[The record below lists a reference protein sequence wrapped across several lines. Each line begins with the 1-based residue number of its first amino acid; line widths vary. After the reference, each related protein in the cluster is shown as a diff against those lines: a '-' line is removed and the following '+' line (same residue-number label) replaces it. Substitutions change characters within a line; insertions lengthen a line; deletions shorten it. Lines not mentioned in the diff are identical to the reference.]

1 MNQKAE
7 SLQAYFAEKKLN
19 FFQVQ
24 EMNDELKTVLFRSNI
39 EIQKQ
44 TLPTVIVTDDTIWT
58 IIRTQI
64 VAGAVT
70 ADKRAAV
77 NEFLNGLN
85 MKYKLFK
92 YYVTDGGDINIDIC
106 APSIP
111 ATFDPEMIRS
121 LIQIEVEQLEEIYPQ
136 IMEVVWA
143 K

>member
-7 SLQAYFAEKKLN
+7 QLQAYFTEKNLN

-24 EMNDELKTVLFRSNI
+24 EMTDEFKTVVFRSNI

-44 TLPTVIVTDDTIWT
+44 TLPTVIITDETIWT

-70 ADKRAAV
+70 AEKKGAV
-77 NEFLNGLN
+77 NEFLNDLN
-85 MKYKLFK
+85 MKYKVFK
-92 YYVTDGGDINIDIC
+92 FYVTDSGDINIDIC
-106 APSIP
+106 APTI
-111 ATFDPEMIRS
+111 AAKFDPEMIRS
-121 LIQIEVEQLEEIYPQ
+121 LIQIEVEQLTELYPQ
-136 IMEVVWA
+136 IMEIVWA

>member
-7 SLQAYFAEKKLN
+7 QLQAYFAEKNLN

-24 EMNDELKTVLFRSNI
+24 EMNDEFKTVVFRSNI

-44 TLPTVIVTDDTIWT
+44 ALPTVIITDETIWT

-70 ADKRAAV
+70 AEKKAAV
-77 NEFLNGLN
+77 NEFLNDLN
-85 MKYKLFK
+85 MKYKVFK
-92 YYVTDGGDINIDIC
+92 FYVTDSGDINIDIC
-106 APSIP
+106 APTIV
-111 ATFDPEMIRS
+111 AKFDCEMIRS
-121 LIQIEVEQLEEIYPQ
+121 LIQIEVEQLTELYPQ

>member
-7 SLQAYFAEKKLN
+7 RLQAYFAEKNLN

-24 EMNDELKTVLFRSNI
+24 EMTDEFNTVLFRSNI

-44 TLPTVIVTDDTIWT
+44 VLPTVIVTDDTIWT

-70 ADKRAAV
+70 ADKKAAV
-77 NEFLNGLN
+77 NEFLNDLN

-92 YYVTDGGDINIDIC
+92 FYATDSGDINIDIC
-106 APSIP
+106 APTIP
-111 ATFDPEMIRS
+111 SNFDPEMIRS
-121 LIQIEVEQLEEIYPQ
+121 LIQIEVEQLEELYLK
-136 IMEVVWA
+136 IMELVWA

>member
-7 SLQAYFAEKKLN
+7 QLQAYFAEKNLN
-19 FFQVQ
+19 FFQIQ
-24 EMNDELKTVLFRSNI
+24 EMTDEFNTVLFRSNI

-44 TLPTVIVTDDTIWT
+44 ALPTVIVTDETIWT

-70 ADKRAAV
+70 ADKKAAV

-92 YYVTDGGDINIDIC
+92 FYATDSGDINIDVC
-106 APSIP
+106 VPTVA
-111 ATFDPEMIRS
+111 AKFDPEMIRS
-121 LIQIEVEQLEEIYPQ
+121 LIQIEVEQLTELYPQ